1 MSPKRIAII
10 PAIHGKLTADGK
22 ISEPDIYFI
31 LEKWLDRHPEVKERR
46 QDIRISCGRWT
57 AEGGLVTE
65 VINVTIVADED
76 VAGYDPEQDADLYEY
91 WKAEER
97 YWQAE

>member
-1 MSPKRIAII
+1 MTSVESMMR
-10 PAIHGKLTADGK
+10 LT
-22 ISEPDIYFI
+22 E
-31 LEKWLDRHPEVKERR
+31 L
-46 QDIRISCGRWT
+46 
-57 AEGGLVTE
+57 
-65 VINVTIVADED
+65 INVTIVAGDD